1 MRVRKKN
8 KPSPLNDWRADII
21 AILVFVSIAT
31 MSGYLSGYWTSSF
44 LVAIVVLFAWKSVD
58 FVRFYLWYKGGASSK
73 AKLIKRGVFGALTEL
88 VLSHHR
94 KADKIRRR
102 NKSLLQQF
110 NTTAQ
115 AVPFATVIINENHEI
130 KWINRSAGPVLNINE
145 NDKNEQI
152 DNIIRSP
159 KFVAMLNKSKKDQG
173 TKLNHPNEP
182 DKKIHLRLI
191 KLNRKRSL
199 IVARDISQQEA
210 LQKSRKA
217 FFANASHELRTP
229 LTVISGYLEMIQS
242 SAQIPDEWAV
252 AIDQALIQSN
262 RMEHIIGDMLKLSS
276 IEHDRF
282 MERNHQ
288 LIDMPQLLND
298 IFNNIK
304 NSSNAKQHLFSA
316 QIDSTLKIEG
326 NESEIAG
333 VCMNLLRNAVIH
345 TPPKTAVKLLWF
357 VEDHAACLWVADDG
371 EGIDAKHIPHLT
383 ERFYRIDNSRS
394 QNIQSTG
401 LGLAIVKHICF
412 KHGADFEIDSEPNQG
427 SCFKIKFPSGIT
439 KIESP

>member
-1 MRVRKKN
+1 MKRKAK
-8 KPSPLNDWRADII
+8 KQSPLNDWRADII
-21 AILVFVSIAT
+21 AILIFLLIAAI
-31 MSGYLSGYWTSSF
+31 SGLLTNYWVTSL
-44 LVAIVVLFAWKSVD
+44 LVAMTFLFAWKTMD
-58 FVRFYLWYKGGASSK
+58 FIRFYLWYKAGASSK
-73 AKLIKRGVFGALTEL
+73 GKLIKRGVFGALTKL
-88 VLSHHR
+88 VISHHR

-115 AVPFATVIINENHEI
+115 AVPFATLIINEDHEV
-130 KWINRSAGPVLNINE
+130 KWSNRSAGPVLNINE

-152 DNIIRSP
+152 DNIIRDP
-159 KFVAMLNKSKKDQG
+159 KFVALLSKSKKDQEI
-173 TKLNHPNEP
+173 KIDHPNEP
-182 DKKIHLRLI
+182 DKKVHLRLI
-191 KLNRKRSL
+191 RLNRKRSL

-262 RMEHIIGDMLKLSS
+262 RMEQIIGDMLKLSS

-282 MERNHQ
+282 MERNHA
-288 LIDMPQLLND
+288 LIDMPQLLNN

-304 NSSNAKQHLFSA
+304 HSTHAKHHSFSA
-316 QIDSTLKIEG
+316 QIDSDLKIEG
-326 NESEIAG
+326 NESEITG

-357 VEDHAACLWVADDG
+357 VKDNAAQLWVSDNG

-401 LGLAIVKHICF
+401 LGLAIVKHICY
-412 KHGADFEIDSEPNQG
+412 KHGADFEIESETNQG
-427 SCFKIKFPSGIT
+427 SCFKVIFPSGVTRIKT
-439 KIESP
+439 